1 MAPSYRAVAELGNTP
16 WVILTDGITWR
27 LYTSRVSASTTN
39 YFEINLEARQPA
51 SLRYL
56 VAIFGAAA
64 YADGDGKADID
75 TIFDEGKNYVQE
87 LEDNLA
93 ERILR
98 PDGVFVDLVKGI
110 LDHDRRRW
118 HPGEDLKAAKETALK
133 LMYRIWFLTYA
144 ESRDLLPVTD
154 EKYTPLSLLQ
164 LRQGLDSMEED
175 PEGDGCWRRVLD
187 LFRGVRNG
195 SPRHNLP
202 QYSGELFKNDPNID
216 SINVK
221 NKHFARALRGLFERD
236 GEPMDY
242 ASLGVRHL
250 GHIYETLMEF
260 VVRQADRDIMLL
272 EDKGGVRE
280 VSSRAESTYSYRK
293 NDLYIVS
300 KAGYVSRKSSGSYYT
315 PEKVVE
321 FLVRRGLEPILQ
333 EREELMAGD
342 LKQYAKN
349 RTDENHTT
357 CMDRLL
363 DIQVLD
369 PAMGSGHFLVEA
381 LNQITRWATGML
393 ERYPEHPLL
402 GEIEEDRQL
411 IISTQERQGITIN
424 QKLLTHDVL
433 LKRRIMKRCIFGV
446 DINPLAVELARV
458 SLWLD

>member
-1 MAPSYRAVAELGNTP
+1 MDEAAPRYRAVAELGNTP

-27 LYTSRVSASTTN
+27 LYTSRVSAYATN

-64 YADGDGKADID
+64 HADGKADID
-75 TIFDEGKNYVQE
+75 TIFDKGKNYVQE

-110 LDHDRRRW
+110 LDHDRRRRYS
-118 HPGEDLKAAKETALK
+118 GEDLKAAKETALK

-154 EKYTPLSLLQ
+154 EKYTPLSLTQ

-175 PEGDGCWRRVLD
+175 PDGTGCWSRVLD

-202 QYSGELFKNDPNID
+202 QYSGELFKSDPNID
-216 SINVK
+216 NISVK
-221 NKHFARALRGLFERD
+221 NKHLTRALRGLFEKD

-272 EDKGGVRE
+272 EDKGVVRE
-280 VSSRAESTYSYRK
+280 VSSRAESTHSYRK
-293 NDLYIVS
+293 NNLYIVS

-321 FLVRRGLEPILQ
+321 FLVRRGLGPILQ
-333 EREELMAGD
+333 KREELLTGD
-342 LKQYAKN
+342 LKRYAKN
-349 RTDENHTT
+349 RTDENHAT
-357 CMDRLL
+357 CMDRFCYKLCWCIRDRL
-363 DIQVLD
+363 FKA
-369 PAMGSGHFLVEA
+369 P
-381 LNQITRWATGML
+381 TRSYSMPHETVNRGWT
-393 ERYPEHPLL
+393 
-402 GEIEEDRQL
+402 
-411 IISTQERQGITIN
+411 
-424 QKLLTHDVL
+424 
-433 LKRRIMKRCIFGV
+433 FGV
-446 DINPLAVELARV
+446 KFRPGFDTNLLRLQASHDRWTYNQLLEMPQG
-458 SLWLD
+458 